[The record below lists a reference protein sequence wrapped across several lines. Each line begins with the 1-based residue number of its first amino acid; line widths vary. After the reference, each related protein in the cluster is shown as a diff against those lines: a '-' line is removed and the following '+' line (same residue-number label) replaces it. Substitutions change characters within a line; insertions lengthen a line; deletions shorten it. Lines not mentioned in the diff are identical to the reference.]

1 MIFEFI
7 NSNFVRYFYLINHG
21 ISLCRL
27 GSKGNI
33 YKLVNLSFLL
43 FLTSI
48 SSTLPLILVIPFVR
62 TLSNPEDLM
71 KYDIVKSLSS
81 YFGINNANDLFLP
94 SLIIFILVVALNTI
108 LSVYTIS
115 LKNKTKA
122 SLGNQ
127 LSILAYKKI
136 IYSSYEFYISTS
148 SSKIIADFLE
158 SIRRCVESIH
168 LFLDGITGLFTFSSI
183 LITLF
188 FINKEITLILIAL
201 VSSIYCGIALIK
213 DNIIKTEGK
222 ILSKSRKEQTKVIQ
236 ETLGSKK
243 DILLMNNQSIF
254 VKKFSDITTQAE
266 FSEKRI
272 ETATQ
277 SPKFVVE
284 GSFIVILGI
293 IAYLL
298 KVNFNIDP
306 LPQLSS
312 IALGLQKLLP
322 ASFIIYS
329 SYIGLKYRFKIS
341 DNIIKLI
348 KNTPQDIVNINNAN
362 FDAIDF
368 KKIVLNNISY
378 CYPGS
383 ANKVLQN
390 ANLKIEK
397 GDTIGIIGETGS
409 GKSTLIDLIMG
420 FIKPQHGEVLV
431 NGIDILKSFN
441 EDALI
446 KWRKSIAHVPQEPF
460 LINATIIENIAYG
473 EKIEE
478 IDFEKAIECCKAASI
493 YKFINN
499 TSKKMYTLVGERG
512 INLSGGQVQRIAIA
526 RALYKN
532 AQILILDEATSALD
546 IKTENE
552 IVKSLK
558 NYQKKITI
566 ISISHRLATV
576 SSYERLIS
584 IAKGNIYQIEKS
596 K

>member
-1 MIFEFI
+1 MVYEFI
-7 NSNFVRYFYLINHG
+7 KRNFKRYFYLINHG
-21 ISLCRL
+21 ISLCKL

-33 YKLVNLSFLL
+33 YQLIKLSFLL

-62 TLSNPEDLM
+62 TISNPEELW
-71 KYDIVKSLSS
+71 KSEIIKSFSS
-81 YFGINNANDLFLP
+81 YFGIYDANNLFLP
-94 SLIIFILVVALNTI
+94 SLIIFILVVSLNTI
-108 LSVYTIS
+108 LSVYTININ
-115 LKNKTKA
+115 NKIKA

-136 IYSSYEFYISTS
+136 IYSSYEFYMSTS

-158 SIRRCVESIH
+158 SIRRCVESIS
-168 LFLDGITGLFTFSSI
+168 LFLDGVTGLFTFSSI

-201 VSSIYCGIALIK
+201 VSSIYSAIALIK
-213 DNIIKTEGK
+213 NKIIKMEGT
-222 ILSKSRKEQTKVIQ
+222 ILSRTRREQTEIIQ

-254 VKKFSDITTQAE
+254 LKKFSDITTQAE
-266 FSEKRI
+266 FSEKKI
-272 ETATQ
+272 DTALQ
-277 SPKFVVE
+277 SPKFIVE
-284 GSFIVILGI
+284 GSFIIILGI
-293 IAYLL
+293 IAYFL

-322 ASFIIYS
+322 ASFLIYS
-329 SYIGLKYRFKIS
+329 SYVGLKYRFKIS

-348 KNTPQDIVNINNAN
+348 QNTPQDIRN
-362 FDAIDF
+362 FKNSNFEVLDF
-368 KKIVLNNISY
+368 KQIVLRNISY
-378 CYPGS
+378 FYPGS
-383 ANKVLQN
+383 NNKVLKN
-390 ANLKIEK
+390 ASLKISK

-420 FIKPQHGEVLV
+420 FIKPQDGEVLV
-431 NGIDILKSFN
+431 NEKDISKSIN
-441 EDALI
+441 EDTLI
-446 KWRKSIAHVPQEPF
+446 KWRKSISHVPQEPF

-478 IDFEKAIECCKAASI
+478 IDFEKAIDCCKAASI
-493 YKFINN
+493 NKFIN
-499 TSKKMYTLVGERG
+499 TTEKKMYTLVGERG

-532 AQILILDEATSALD
+532 TQILILDEATSALD

-552 IVKSLK
+552 IVQNLK
-558 NYQKKITI
+558 NYHRKITI
-566 ISISHRLATV
+566 ISISHRLSTI
-576 SSYERLIS
+576 SSYDRLIKIS
-584 IAKGNIYQIEKS
+584 EGTINKIEKN
-596 K
+596 